1 MKNENLEI
9 CKQCQGYCC
18 KKSGCDYIPD
28 DFPELSLSFLLAKL
42 YEGYI
47 SIVSAQDFKSL
58 PNGQIVNTP
67 FLYLRARNVNR
78 PIVDLLS
85 MKTQCA
91 SLTKM
96 GCAFTYEQRPYGGK
110 NLVPVRDG
118 ICYPKEDPVELI
130 KKWTD
135 YQKVLSRAV
144 KRITGKSV
152 DEQLRQDVEQLFLDI
167 LLENFHGVSKRELEE
182 IDDLLPVLI
191 RAYPI
196 EFENAQTKYNQ
207 SFLTRKLK

>member
-28 DFPELSLSFLLAKL
+28 DFPELSLNFLLAKL

-85 MKTQCA
+85 MKTPCA

-110 NLVPVRDG
+110 NLVPVEATVITPCHQVISDCLIIVIPDG
-118 ICYPKEDPVELI
+118 CPRNLVYEQKSKLSYVQEGKLWYIEKE
-130 KKWTD
+130 K
-135 YQKVLSRAV
+135 
-144 KRITGKSV
+144 
-152 DEQLRQDVEQLFLDI
+152 
-167 LLENFHGVSKRELEE
+167 
-182 IDDLLPVLI
+182 
-191 RAYPI
+191 
-196 EFENAQTKYNQ
+196 NA
-207 SFLTRKLK
+207 